1 MTANPARL
9 MIAGTGSGCGKTTVA
24 CALLGALKARGLAA
38 ASFKSGPDYIDPMF
52 HTEIIGTPSRNL
64 DLFLMGEQGVLYSLA
79 RNSESADISVIE
91 GVMGFYDGAGQTS
104 VYSSCHLANVTQSP
118 VILTVNCKG
127 MSLTV
132 CALLKGLG
140 EFLPNRI
147 AGVIL
152 NKVSSEVMFTF
163 YRDMIEANTPYRVY
177 GYLPPMPEASLESR
191 HLGLVTA
198 SEVEALKQKLALL
211 AAQTEKTIDIDGLLL
226 LSQNVNQISYY
237 PLLPQQT
244 EQVRIGMARDKAFCF
259 YYEDSMNFI
268 SQCGAE
274 LIPFSPLEDDS
285 LPGDLDGLI
294 LGGGYPELY
303 LEQLSCN
310 RGMRNSIR
318 DAYRSGMP
326 IIAECGGFL
335 YLQKA
340 FTDAETV
347 YPLAGCIDSESRMTK
362 RLCRFGYVKLTAQ
375 RDTLLCSKGE
385 EIPAHEFHYADSS
398 ICGDSFLAHKASNG
412 MEYPCIVAEENLFAG
427 YPHLH
432 FYGNPAFAERFV
444 GACAAYRRRRS
455 GIKK

>member
-9 MIAGTGSGCGKTTVA
+9 MIAGTGSGCGKTTVT
-24 CALLGALKARGLAA
+24 CALLGALRARGIAA
-38 ASFKSGPDYIDPMF
+38 ASFKCGPDYIDPMF
-52 HTEIIGTPSRNL
+52 HSEMLGTPSRNL
-64 DLFLMGEQGVLYSLA
+64 DLFLMGERGALYSLA
-79 RNSESADISVIE
+79 KNSENADISVIE
-91 GVMGFYDGAGQTS
+91 GVMGFYDGAGQSQT
-104 VYSSCHLANVTQSP
+104 YSSCHLANVTQTP
-118 VILTVNCKG
+118 VVLAINCKG

-140 EFLPNRI
+140 DFLPNRI
-147 AGVIL
+147 AGVVL
-152 NKVSSEVMFTF
+152 NQVGSEKMFTF
-163 YRDMIEANTPYRVY
+163 YREMIEKNTPYRVY

-198 SEVEALKQKLALL
+198 AEVDALKQKLSCL
-211 AAQTEKTIDIDGLLL
+211 AAQAEKTLDIDGLLT
-226 LSQNVNQISYY
+226 LSHQVKEISYE
-237 PLLPQQT
+237 PILPRRT
-244 EQVRIGMARDKAFCF
+244 EHVRIGLARDKAFCF

-268 SQCGAE
+268 SCCGAE
-274 LIPFSPLEDDS
+274 LIPFSPLEDEA
-285 LPGDLDGLI
+285 LPGNLDGLI

-303 LEQLSCN
+303 LDALSRN
-310 RGMRNSIR
+310 RRMQSDIR

-340 FTDAETV
+340 FIDGDGTV
-347 YPLAGCIDSESRMTK
+347 YPMAGCIEAESRMTN

-375 RDTLLCSKGE
+375 KDTLLCSAGE

-398 ICGDSFLAHKASNG
+398 DCGDGFLARKESTG
-412 MEYPCIVAEENLFAG
+412 LSYPCIVAQGNLFAG

-444 GACAAYRRRRS
+444 GACAAYRRRR
-455 GIKK
+455 I